1 MKIYKKMIAIVA
13 TVIIMIVPVL
23 VMWLPKRNFS
33 ENENRVLQGVPE
45 YSAENLLSGQFGDDI
60 EKYVNDHFP
69 LRDHLVSVKTRMQV
83 MIGYKELNEVFV
95 TKKRLLQHI
104 EKPDDTIFIQR
115 VNKLCNNLYGVK
127 AQINLM
133 VVPTNA
139 EVYRELLP
147 AYAPDVVREQAVI
160 DDIYGKVNCGTI
172 DVLKPLL
179 EAKDKTK
186 NLYYNLDHHWNF
198 FGAYVGYEQ
207 FCKAKGIMPK
217 TVEAF
222 EPECVSRN
230 FKGSLYSKVLLDSMK
245 PDEIFASG
253 EKNKNIVVN
262 YCDMKKT
269 TDTYYDKSFLN
280 KKDKYCYFGGGNQ
293 ALMIIENQ
301 EADNDK
307 ELVLVKDSFANCFIP
322 FILDDYRKIHV
333 IDPRYY
339 RPHISDYVKQQEN
352 ITDIL
357 LLYNID
363 SLNINNGISKIK

>member
-1 MKIYKKMIAIVA
+1 
-13 TVIIMIVPVL
+13 
-23 VMWLPKRNFS
+23 
-33 ENENRVLQGVPE
+33 
-45 YSAENLLSGQFGDDI
+45 
-60 EKYVNDHFP
+60 
-69 LRDHLVSVKTRMQV
+69 
-83 MIGYKELNEVFV
+83 
-95 TKKRLLQHI
+95 
-104 EKPDDTIFIQR
+104 
-115 VNKLCNNLYGVK
+115 
-127 AQINLM
+127 
-133 VVPTNA
+133 
-139 EVYRELLP
+139 
-147 AYAPDVVREQAVI
+147 
-160 DDIYGKVNCGTI
+160 
-172 DVLKPLL
+172 
-179 EAKDKTK
+179 
-186 NLYYNLDHHWNF
+186 
-198 FGAYVGYEQ
+198 
-207 FCKAKGIMPK
+207 MPK

-253 EKNKNIVVN
+253 EKNKSIVVN
-262 YCDMKKT
+262 YCDKKKT

-357 LLYNID
+357 ILYNID

>member
-133 VVPTNA
+133 VVPTKA

-186 NLYYNLDHHWNF
+186 NLYYNL
-198 FGAYVGYEQ
+198 VGNIQ
-207 FCKAKGIMPK
+207 PI
-217 TVEAF
+217 
-222 EPECVSRN
+222 
-230 FKGSLYSKVLLDSMK
+230 L
-245 PDEIFASG
+245 IFMF
-253 EKNKNIVVN
+253 
-262 YCDMKKT
+262 YT
-269 TDTYYDKSFLN
+269 
-280 KKDKYCYFGGGNQ
+280 
-293 ALMIIENQ
+293 
-301 EADNDK
+301 
-307 ELVLVKDSFANCFIP
+307 
-322 FILDDYRKIHV
+322 
-333 IDPRYY
+333 
-339 RPHISDYVKQQEN
+339 
-352 ITDIL
+352 
-357 LLYNID
+357 
-363 SLNINNGISKIK
+363 